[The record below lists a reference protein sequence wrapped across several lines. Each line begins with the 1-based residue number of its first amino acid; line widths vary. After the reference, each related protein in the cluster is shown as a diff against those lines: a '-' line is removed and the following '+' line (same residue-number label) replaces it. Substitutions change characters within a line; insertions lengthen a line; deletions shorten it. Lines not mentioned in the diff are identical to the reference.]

1 MDRIKNYSILRLI
14 YSVAINVAVICL
26 ALFVFIPFFEEID
39 DTHIAMLSEG
49 AYGLR
54 EWRLIYVNVILG
66 RIYYLFNN
74 LFPVFRWHTVI
85 QFFFIFW
92 GYVSAT
98 YVISKHKYGYIL
110 SFAAITGTF
119 YELYVSVQYTKTAA
133 FVTAVGVM
141 LLFEYV
147 RDNVYISK
155 IDSMAHA
162 SDKKGLSV
170 EKNIFVVAGFIMIA
184 YGAMLRFEACIIA
197 CIPLF
202 FVGLLEIS
210 RTRRILDYLK
220 VFLPIGLIV
229 LTCFIVNKVSYA
241 KDPEWNDFMRYNQA
255 RMQLTDYRYDI
266 LYYPHNGDKLTEMGI
281 TENDALSIVTFQ
293 FADDHIYDTEYMENI
308 TETFGRKPFNFR
320 VFRNLYGS
328 VREELSKNTVEIPA
342 LIGFITLLIVTIIVE
357 RSRSHSQSIADSNRK
372 LTAMIFMGA
381 LCASALIYYQYSG
394 RWNHR
399 LVGALIIPTIYA
411 ICYML
416 DGGISFGNDGN
427 IVFGGNFRDYSR
439 QLIVLIILISVG
451 INLQSYKKNTERFKE
466 NANEYYAG
474 KQELND
480 ISEDKEKLYVFDTF
494 TFQYNF
500 VYDVFTPNKEGE
512 YSNFVSCGSWFM
524 NSPVTKSQV
533 RKFGYENSYDALRL
547 NKGDACLIDN
557 CFPGEKA
564 LFFSEHYGDNYKAR
578 QIGSQNGFDYYIME
592 IEND

>member
-1 MDRIKNYSILRLI
+1 
-14 YSVAINVAVICL
+14 
-26 ALFVFIPFFEEID
+26 
-39 DTHIAMLSEG
+39 
-49 AYGLR
+49 
-54 EWRLIYVNVILG
+54 
-66 RIYYLFNN
+66 
-74 LFPVFRWHTVI
+74 
-85 QFFFIFW
+85 
-92 GYVSAT
+92 
-98 YVISKHKYGYIL
+98 
-110 SFAAITGTF
+110 
-119 YELYVSVQYTKTAA
+119 
-133 FVTAVGVM
+133 
-141 LLFEYV
+141 
-147 RDNVYISK
+147 
-155 IDSMAHA
+155 
-162 SDKKGLSV
+162 
-170 EKNIFVVAGFIMIA
+170 
-184 YGAMLRFEACIIA
+184 
-197 CIPLF
+197 
-202 FVGLLEIS
+202 
-210 RTRRILDYLK
+210 
-220 VFLPIGLIV
+220 
-229 LTCFIVNKVSYA
+229 
-241 KDPEWNDFMRYNQA
+241 
-255 RMQLTDYRYDI
+255 
-266 LYYPHNGDKLTEMGI
+266 
-281 TENDALSIVTFQ
+281 
-293 FADDHIYDTEYMENI
+293 
-308 TETFGRKPFNFR
+308 
-320 VFRNLYGS
+320 
-328 VREELSKNTVEIPA
+328 
-342 LIGFITLLIVTIIVE
+342 
-357 RSRSHSQSIADSNRK
+357 
-372 LTAMIFMGA
+372 MIFMGA

-439 QLIVLIILISVG
+439 QLIVIIILISVG